1 MDMKEMGRNLR
12 LGREGLGLSVED
24 VVQRT
29 KISKVN
35 VLALEA
41 GDVEALPHPVYAK
54 GFVRNYAKLLGL
66 DPDAY
71 AEALSREFQVVDN
84 VAPPQPEGTVP
95 EPSPLDDG
103 EGGRWKILVAGLVVL
118 ACIVGAVAYMYSGPK
133 AGPGAEETVSAP
145 APAVPPVV
153 EEAPAATP
161 DEPAAAEAPE
171 ELPEQAAPEAQPAP
185 EVQPAPEAAPVAP
198 AAEAAPAQAEPEAQ
212 AAMAAPEA
220 ETENHAA
227 LADDGRHRVLIRA
240 EEPCWILATVDGGG
254 DGGGLLVDIML
265 QPGQSKLL
273 HYAKSLVVKLG
284 NAGGVRV
291 TLDGEPFTFDAQS
304 GQVRTLTFPG
314 E

>member
-41 GDVEALPHPVYAK
+41 GDAEALPHPVYAK

-71 AEALSREFQVVDN
+71 AEALSREFQVGDN
-84 VAPPQPEGTVP
+84 VAPPQPEGAVA

-133 AGPGAEETVSAP
+133 AGPVAEEAVSAP
-145 APAVPPVV
+145 APAAPPVA
-153 EEAPAATP
+153 EEAPAAAP
-161 DEPAAAEAPE
+161 DEPVAVEAPE
-171 ELPEQAAPEAQPAP
+171 AQPEQAAPEAQPAP
-185 EVQPAPEAAPVAP
+185 EAEPAEP

-220 ETENHAA
+220 ETEGHAA